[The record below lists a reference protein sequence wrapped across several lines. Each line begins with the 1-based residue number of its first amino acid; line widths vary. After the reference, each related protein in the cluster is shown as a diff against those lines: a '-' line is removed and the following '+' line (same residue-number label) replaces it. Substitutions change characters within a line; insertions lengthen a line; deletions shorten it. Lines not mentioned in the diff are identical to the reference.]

1 MKRTEILNRSGAI
14 RQHILERMSKD
25 PKGITSSIVSQFQIS
40 RQAATRYLK
49 QMVQDGQLIA
59 EGTTKDRT
67 YKSSASANTENK
79 TDERDGG
86 FEVFLKDILISIE
99 KIKSYLGTPPPEDS
113 LQDDMIYDAII
124 RNLEVIG
131 EAVENIPESVRSAHA
146 EIDWDEMVE
155 IREMLIHEYFDIE
168 DAIILDLLKN
178 KLPDLYLKVQMMIG
192 ENVYKEQANV
202 SE

>member
-1 MKRTEILNRSGAI
+1 VNRTEILNRSGAI
-14 RQHILERMSKD
+14 RQHILERVAKD
-25 PKGITSSIVSQFQIS
+25 PKGITASIVSQFQI
-40 RQAATRYLK
+40 LH
-49 QMVQDGQLIA
+49 A
-59 EGTTKDRT
+59 EGTTKNRV
-67 YKSSASANTENK
+67 YKPGVSAKAENT
-79 TDERDGG
+79 TDERGDG

-131 EAVENIPESVRSAHA
+131 EAVENIPESVRNAHT

-178 KLPDLYLKVQMMIG
+178 KLPDLYLKVEKMIG
-192 ENVYKEQANV
+192 ENVYKEQPNV
-202 SE
+202 S

>member
-1 MKRTEILNRSGAI
+1 
-14 RQHILERMSKD
+14 
-25 PKGITSSIVSQFQIS
+25 
-40 RQAATRYLK
+40 
-49 QMVQDGQLIA
+49 
-59 EGTTKDRT
+59 
-67 YKSSASANTENK
+67 
-79 TDERDGG
+79 
-86 FEVFLKDILISIE
+86 
-99 KIKSYLGTPPPEDS
+99 
-113 LQDDMIYDAII
+113 MIYDAII

-178 KLPDLYLKVQMMIG
+178 KLPDLYLKVQKMIG

>member
-1 MKRTEILNRSGAI
+1 MNRTEILNRSGAI
-14 RQHILERMSKD
+14 RQHILERVAKD
-25 PKGITSSIVSQFQIS
+25 PKGITASIVSQFQIS

-49 QMVQDGQLIA
+49 QMVQDGQLHA
-59 EGTTKDRT
+59 EGTTKNRV
-67 YKSSASANTENK
+67 YKPGVSAKAENT
-79 TDERDGG
+79 TDERGDG

-131 EAVENIPESVRSAHA
+131 EAVENIPESVRNAHT

-178 KLPDLYLKVQMMIG
+178 KLPDLYLKVQKMIG

>member
-1 MKRTEILNRSGAI
+1 MNRTEILNRSGAI
-14 RQHILERMSKD
+14 RQHILERVAKD
-25 PKGITSSIVSQFQIS
+25 PKGITASIVSQFQIS

-49 QMVQDGQLIA
+49 QMVQDGQLTA
-59 EGTTKDRT
+59 EGTTKDRV
-67 YKSSASANTENK
+67 YKPGISAKVENK
-79 TDERDGG
+79 TDERNGG

-113 LQDDMIYDAII
+113 LQDDMIYDAIV
-124 RNLEVIG
+124 RNLEVMG

-178 KLPDLYLKVQMMIG
+178 KLPDLYLKVQKMIG
-192 ENVYKEQANV
+192 ENV
-202 SE
+202 

>member
-1 MKRTEILNRSGAI
+1 MKRIEILNRSGAI
-14 RQHILERMSKD
+14 RQHILDKVAND
-25 PKGITSSIVSQFQIS
+25 PKGITASIVSQFQIS

-49 QMVQDGQLIA
+49 QMVQDGQLMA
-59 EGTTKDRT
+59 SGTTKDRV
-67 YKSSASANTENK
+67 YKPGVSAKTEDK

-86 FEVFLKDILISIE
+86 SAVFLKDILISIE

-113 LQDDMIYDAII
+113 LQDDMIYDAIV

-131 EAVENIPESVRSAHA
+131 EAVENIPESVWSSHA

-155 IREMLIHEYFDIE
+155 LREMLIHEYFDID
-168 DAIILDLLKN
+168 DAIILDMLKN
-178 KLPDLYLKVQMMIG
+178 KLPDLYLKIQKMII
-192 ENVYKEQANV
+192 ENEYKEQAHV

>member
-67 YKSSASANTENK
+67 YKSSASANTENN

-99 KIKSYLGTPPPEDS
+99 KIKSYRT
-113 LQDDMIYDAII
+113 I
-124 RNLEVIG
+124 
-131 EAVENIPESVRSAHA
+131 
-146 EIDWDEMVE
+146 
-155 IREMLIHEYFDIE
+155 
-168 DAIILDLLKN
+168 
-178 KLPDLYLKVQMMIG
+178 
-192 ENVYKEQANV
+192 
-202 SE
+202 